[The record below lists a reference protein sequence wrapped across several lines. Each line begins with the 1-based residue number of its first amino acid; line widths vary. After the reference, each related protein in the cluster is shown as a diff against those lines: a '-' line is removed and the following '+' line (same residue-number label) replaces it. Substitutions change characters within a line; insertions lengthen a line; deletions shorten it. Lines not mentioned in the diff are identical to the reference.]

1 MQVSRA
7 TRIVVIVSLLF
18 LALLL
23 YAELESIHQIH
34 PITESRISRASDE
47 QGRQDLIQARD
58 KRNNEERLERLK
70 VEVALAID
78 LLLIAYVT
86 WTMVKRSRPQM
97 SPGGLIR

>member
-1 MQVSRA
+1 MKVSRA

-58 KRNNEERLERLK
+58 RRNNEERLERLK

-86 WTMVKRSRPQM
+86 WTMVKLLPTSNVTGR
-97 SPGGLIR
+97 ID